1 MDKILVVDDE
11 PAILTLLK
19 YNLTQEGYQV
29 VGAQDGQE
37 ALELALNEKF
47 DFIILDLMLPHIDG
61 LEITRRLRMEKIK
74 TPIMILTA
82 KDNETD
88 KIVGLEIGADDYV
101 TKPFSPREI
110 IARIKAIKRRLAT
123 AQVAMANGAVAK
135 QQRYLTLG
143 NLTIDQEQM
152 IACKDGQ
159 DLMLTPKEYKLL
171 AYFMSHPGRV
181 LSREA
186 LLNGVWGFDY
196 AAESRMVDIQISHLR
211 DKLELDPKKPELIKT
226 VRGFGYKLE
235 VNHESPQVTN

>member
-19 YNLTQEGYQV
+19 YNLVQEGYQV
-29 VGAQDGQE
+29 ITAQDGQE

-47 DFIILDLMLPHIDG
+47 DFIILDLMLPHMDG
-61 LEITRRLRMEKIK
+61 LEITRRLRMEKDK

-110 IARIKAIKRRLAT
+110 IARIKAIKRRLENN
-123 AQVAMANGAVAK
+123 QVADTIGKTA

-143 NLTIDQEQM
+143 NLTIDQDQM
-152 IACKDGQ
+152 VASKDGR
-159 DLMLTPKEYKLL
+159 DLLLTPKEYKLL

-181 LSREA
+181 LSRES

-196 AAESRMVDIQISHLR
+196 AAESRMVDIQVSHLR
-211 DKLELDPKKPELIKT
+211 DKLEVNPKKPKLLKT

-235 VNHESPQVTN
+235 VNHESPQVFN

>member
-1 MDKILVVDDE
+1 VDRILVVDDE

-19 YNLTQEGYQV
+19 YNLTQEGYEV
-29 VGAQDGQE
+29 TTAQDGQE
-37 ALELALNEKF
+37 ALNLAFNQQF

-61 LEITRRLRMEKIK
+61 LEITRRLRIEKIK

-82 KDNETD
+82 KDSETD

-110 IARIKAIKRRLAT
+110 IARIKAIKRRLNKGEPDKA
-123 AQVAMANGAVAK
+123 AQSE
-135 QQRYLTLG
+135 RYITVG
-143 NLTIDQEQM
+143 DLTIDQDQM
-152 IACKDGQ
+152 IATKNGKN
-159 DLMLTPKEYKLL
+159 LLLTPKEYKLL
-171 AYFMSHPGRV
+171 AYLMHRPGRV

-211 DKLELDPKKPELIKT
+211 DKVEADPKQAQFIKT

-235 VNHESPQVTN
+235 VK